1 MTAIKRILLVYK
13 FDHPDVDS
21 LKKTLAEQFPQYPLD
36 LLNIKQIVISR
47 FGIMLVN
54 IFYMLKEYPLR
65 QLVGYW
71 KIWRRFWATTFI
83 FKQVKRLVGEHVAAG
98 NYIFTVQ
105 THSDFDASH
114 PSLPNFVYT
123 DTTNLANL
131 YTPGYSE
138 EKLYSPAWRALEKT
152 VYENAQVTFTR
163 SGHIR
168 HSIIE
173 QYGIQPEKAVIAY
186 AGCNTPV
193 RDIDL
198 GKKDYSGKDI
208 LFVGVT
214 WERKGGPD
222 LVRAFEQVLR
232 KHPQA
237 KLTIVGCS
245 PAVDLPNVEIV
256 GKIPVVEVEQY
267 YRKAS
272 IFCLPTRLEPFGIVF
287 IEAMSYGLPLVAP
300 RTGAV
305 PDLVEQG
312 RNGYMFEPGDID
324 AMAAYL
330 IELMD
335 DAEKCRDFGR
345 VGYSL
350 VRERYTWQK
359 VGLKMKA
366 SIQPVIQNWKAG
378 S

>member
-1 MTAIKRILLVYK
+1 MTAKKKILLVYK
-13 FDHPDVDS
+13 FDHPDVGS
-21 LKKTLAEQFPQYPLD
+21 LRKTLAEQYPQYPLE
-36 LLNIKQIVISR
+36 LLNIKQMVKSHA
-47 FGIMLVN
+47 GIMLVN
-54 IFYMLKEYPLR
+54 IFHMFKEYPLR

-71 KIWRRFWATTFI
+71 KIWRRFWATTYI
-83 FKQVKRLVGEHVAAG
+83 FKQIKRLVGEHVDAG
-98 NYIFTVQ
+98 DYAFTFQ
-105 THSDFDASH
+105 THSDFDASQ
-114 PSLPNFVYT
+114 PELPNFVYT

-131 YTPGYSE
+131 YTPGYTE
-138 EKLYSPAWRALEKT
+138 EKLFSPAWRELEKT

-168 HSIIE
+168 RSIIE
-173 QYGIQPEKAVIAY
+173 QYGIQPEKAAIAY

-198 GKKDYSGKDI
+198 DRKDYSGKDI

-222 LVRAFEQVLR
+222 LVRAFELVLPN
-232 KHPQA
+232 HPRA

-245 PAVDLPNVEIV
+245 PDVDHPNIEIV
-256 GKIPVVEVEQY
+256 GKIPIAEVEQY
-267 YRKAS
+267 YSKAS

-330 IELMD
+330 IELLD
-335 DAEKCRDFGR
+335 DAEKCRAFGK
-345 VGYSL
+345 VGYRL

-359 VGLKMKA
+359 VGQKMKA
-366 SIQPVIQNWKAG
+366 SIQPAIQNWKAVR
-378 S
+378 